1 MIQVADQL
9 IRHIGDAGDHLAS
22 AATGLVQFV
31 TNVTVIIQMAARCFK
46 QRGPSLLKRDIASQH
61 QLCSK
66 KIGSGLLLFH
76 IIGTLSTCC

>member
-1 MIQVADQL
+1 
-9 IRHIGDAGDHLAS
+9 
-22 AATGLVQFV
+22 
-31 TNVTVIIQMAARCFK
+31 
-46 QRGPSLLKRDIASQH
+46 LKRDIASQH